1 MFAGSEVTRVDKIVS
16 VRELIDEIVGETLAE
31 LAKT

>member
-1 MFAGSEVTRVDKIVS
+1 VFAGSEVTRVDKIVS

-31 LAKT
+31 LAKP